1 MVRMQIRSHHFLF
14 CWAIARLGVECYH
27 INALRRKDMPE
38 GVKAKGKTM
47 VDYESQF
54 ESPAYAAQRE
64 QTKVATVFK

>member
-1 MVRMQIRSHHFLF
+1 
-14 CWAIARLGVECYH
+14 
-27 INALRRKDMPE
+27 MPE